1 MEFSFE
7 RLKVWELSRE
17 IVREVYT
24 LTKLFPNDERFGL
37 IDQLR
42 RAAVSIPSNI
52 AEGSGRKS
60 FKDQAH
66 FVEIAYGSLMEVC
79 CQLTVAVDLLYIYIS
94 SCEIEIVRE
103 HIESLSRQLQSYRR
117 YLIKQSEEPA

>member
-24 LTKLFPNDERFGL
+24 LTKVFPNDERFGL

-42 RAAVSIPSNI
+42 RAAV
-52 AEGSGRKS
+52 
-60 FKDQAH
+60 
-66 FVEIAYGSLMEVC
+66 Y
-79 CQLTVAVDLLYIYIS
+79 Y
-94 SCEIEIVRE
+94 
-103 HIESLSRQLQSYRR
+103 
-117 YLIKQSEEPA
+117 

>member
-7 RLKVWELSRE
+7 RVKVWELSRE
-17 IVREVYT
+17 IVREVFT
-24 LTKLFPNDERFGL
+24 LTKVFPNDERFGL

-66 FVEIAYGSLMEVC
+66 FVEIAYVSLMEVC
-79 CQLTVAVDLLYIYIS
+79 CQLTVAVDLLYIS
-94 SCEIEIVRE
+94 SGEIEIVRE

>member
-24 LTKLFPNDERFGL
+24 LTKVFPNDERFGL

-79 CQLTVAVDLLYIYIS
+79 CQLAVAVDLLYIS
-94 SCEIEIVRE
+94 SGEIEIVRE

>member
-24 LTKLFPNDERFGL
+24 LTKVFPNDERFGL

-52 AEGSGRKS
+52 AEGSGRTS

-79 CQLTVAVDLLYIYIS
+79 CQLTVAVDLLYIS
-94 SCEIEIVRE
+94 SGEIDIVRE